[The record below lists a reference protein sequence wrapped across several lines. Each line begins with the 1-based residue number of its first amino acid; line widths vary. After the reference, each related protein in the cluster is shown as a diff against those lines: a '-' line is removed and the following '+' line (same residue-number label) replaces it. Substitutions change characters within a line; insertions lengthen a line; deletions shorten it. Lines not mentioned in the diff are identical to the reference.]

1 MDKCQISYLA
11 KQCRNKQTNKLC
23 FSTEYICSYN
33 LCVMTMSWIY
43 SFVKIN
49 LSSAVY
55 HFFLYTNRTVI
66 LFFKCQK
73 NFGSALYTCIVSLYN
88 NRTVILFFRVS
99 NMQCTI
105 LYCSKP
111 FIYFDDHTIMQTQ
124 QKNNNLIVNH

>member
-1 MDKCQISYLA
+1 
-11 KQCRNKQTNKLC
+11 
-23 FSTEYICSYN
+23 
-33 LCVMTMSWIY
+33 MTMSWIY

-124 QKNNNLIVNH
+124 QKNTNLIVNHWFMPMKSQLIVTTQSLLVLNQDHFKLVSHLVHLL

>member
-1 MDKCQISYLA
+1 
-11 KQCRNKQTNKLC
+11 
-23 FSTEYICSYN
+23 
-33 LCVMTMSWIY
+33 MTMSWIY

-49 LSSAVY
+49 FSSAVY

-124 QKNNNLIVNH
+124 QKNNNLIVNHWFMPMKSQLIVTTQSLLVLNQDHFKLVSHLVHLL